1 MAYPL
6 SASQKAVLLGS
17 HRMSTTAVALRGSV
31 RLGSLPV
38 IDGSTTATLGT
49 RGARDAVF
57 TTTITAANTI
67 GLTPLSDIVTLAT
80 NVPDAFD
87 VTLFTGRVETIRKD
101 ERGRAVVQLM
111 SVAREAI
118 GNEFVVPWPSTQT
131 IAAAEMALILEDS
144 DPSWG
149 VDISRAT
156 PKPLTGQQV
165 WEANR
170 GQALDAIASG
180 ASLVWLPDRFGG
192 FEVFDNP
199 YSIGPVLANTSVIMF
214 KDGQDGAIV
223 QVNDTSTRGGV
234 FNAVTVVVERTD
246 NTAPLRFTA
255 YDSFE
260 GSPTRWGGPFGRQNK
275 VIKNPAANDPGALAL
290 RLLRQSLALRRS
302 WTIRIPHCPILDPG
316 DVFTLW
322 HDDEV
327 TAQVV
332 ESTQY
337 GLSGRDGTVITSR
350 ELVVSEGALR

>member
-6 SASQKAVLLGS
+6 SASQKAVLLQS
-17 HRMSTTAVALRGSV
+17 HRMSTIAVATRGTG
-31 RLGSLPV
+31 RLGALPV
-38 IDGSTTATLGT
+38 IDGFVTATLGT
-49 RGARDAVF
+49 RGARDASF
-57 TTTITAANTI
+57 TTTLTAVRQT

-87 VTLFTGRVETIRKD
+87 ITLFTGRVEAIRTD

-111 SVAREAI
+111 SVASEAI
-118 GNEFVVPWPSTQT
+118 TNDFVVPWPASQPL
-131 IAAAEMALILEDS
+131 AAAEIVKILQDAN
-144 DPSWG
+144 PSWG
-149 VDISRAT
+149 VDITRAS

-165 WEANR
+165 WESSR

-180 ASLVWLPDRFGG
+180 ASLIWLPDRFGA
-192 FEVFDNP
+192 FTVFDNP
-199 YSIGPVLANTSVIMF
+199 YSIGPTLASQSVIMF

-223 QVNDTSTRGGV
+223 AVEDTSTRAGV
-234 FNAVTVVVERTD
+234 FNAVTVVAERVD
-246 NTAPLRFTA
+246 NSEPLRFTA
-255 YDSFE
+255 YDEAPLSA
-260 GSPTRWGGPFGRQNK
+260 TRWGGPFGRQNK
-275 VIKNPAANDPGALAL
+275 VIKNPATNDPAGLAV

-302 WTIRIPHCPILDPG
+302 WTIRVPHCPILDPG

-337 GLSGRDGTVITSR
+337 GLAGRDGSVITSR
-350 ELVVSEGALR
+350 ELIAVEGILR